1 MTEFT
6 VQPGTEVWKCQDFAA
21 PFDGQVDITAWES
34 TMTAGSHHL
43 TLFNLSGATDGPLV
57 DCPDGV
63 PKAMSY
69 SFGAQAE
76 KTTYAFPDGVGE
88 SIPRGLGF
96 TMNSH
101 YVNTTSMPI
110 RAVVVVT
117 AYVAAAGVVTQ
128 HAGGLE
134 ALLLTISIPPT
145 GQPVTVGSSCT
156 LPQDMN
162 VIAVAGHMHRRGSHF
177 RATSGGMTLL
187 ESDEWDGTPPRVLSP
202 PLPLKAGADLTWS
215 CDYTNDTGAPL
226 TLGNSALT
234 NVMCNAILVFYPI
247 PDVNNELITCIH

>member
-1 MTEFT
+1 
-6 VQPGTEVWKCQDFAA
+6 
-21 PFDGQVDITAWES
+21 
-34 TMTAGSHHL
+34 
-43 TLFNLSGATDGPLV
+43 
-57 DCPDGV
+57 
-63 PKAMSY
+63 
-69 SFGAQAE
+69 
-76 KTTYAFPDGVGE
+76 
-88 SIPRGLGF
+88 
-96 TMNSH
+96 
-101 YVNTTSMPI
+101 
-110 RAVVVVT
+110 VVVT

-247 PDVNNELITCIH
+247 PDVNNELITCNPLEAFYLAVDRFAVPRLTRVGLDGPAAWKNRYRNAPR